1 MDSRL
6 VSKGVPCTWM
16 RGGTSKGAY
25 FLARDLPAAEAE
37 RDALLL
43 SVMGSPDPRQ
53 IDGIGGADPLTSKVA
68 VVSASERPDADIDY
82 LFLQVFVDRAVVT
95 DRQNCGNI
103 LAGVAQ
109 FAVEKG
115 LVRAADGRTEVAVHM
130 VNSDQVAGVTI
141 ETPGGAVTYEGNARI
156 DGVPGTAAPVLQNF
170 PDAAGSTCGML
181 LPTGNPVDA
190 IDGVE
195 VTCIDNGMP
204 VVVIRASDLGIT
216 GYESREDLDANG
228 ALKERLESIRLQAGP
243 LMNLGD
249 VRDKSVPKMTIA
261 APPRAGG
268 ALATRTFIPH
278 RCHASIGVLGAVS
291 VATACVLPGST
302 ARALARVPD
311 GAEKL
316 VSVEHPSGE
325 TSVMMNVSVT
335 DGTLRVSKAAVL
347 RTARKLFEG
356 RVFPRSD
363 P

>member
-1 MDSRL
+1 M
-6 VSKGVPCTWM
+6 SKGIPCTWM

-25 FLARDLPAAEAE
+25 FLARDLPAVEAE

-68 VVSASERPDADIDY
+68 VVTASDRPGADIDY

-103 LAGVAQ
+103 LSGVAQ

-115 LVRAADGRTEVAVHM
+115 LVRALDGRTEVAVYM

-141 ETPGGAVTYEGNARI
+141 ETPGGAVTYEGDARI

-170 PDAAGSTCGML
+170 PDAAGSTCGAL
-181 LPTGNPVDA
+181 LPTGNAADV

-204 VVVIRASDLGIT
+204 VVMIRASDLGVT
-216 GYESREDLDANG
+216 GYESRDDLDANE
-228 ALKERLESIRLQAGP
+228 ALKESLESIRLQAGP

-249 VRDKSVPKMTIA
+249 VTDKSVPKMTLA

-268 ALATRTFIPH
+268 AITTRTFIPH

-291 VATACVLPGST
+291 VATACMIPRST
-302 ARALARVPD
+302 AHALAQVPV

-325 TSVMMNVSVT
+325 TSVMMNVAMEG
-335 DGTLRVSKAAVL
+335 GTLDVSRAAVL

-356 RVFPRSD
+356 RVFPRSC

>member
-1 MDSRL
+1 MSE
-6 VSKGVPCTWM
+6 GIPCTWM

-25 FLARDLPAAEAE
+25 FLARDLPCAEAE

-68 VVSASERPDADIDY
+68 VVSSSDRPDAEIDY

-103 LAGVAQ
+103 LSGVAQ

-115 LVRAADGRTEVAVHM
+115 LIEASDGRTEVAVHM
-130 VNSDQVAGVTI
+130 VNSDQVAEVTI
-141 ETPGGAVTYEGNARI
+141 ETLGGVVTYEGSAAI

-170 PDAAGSTCGML
+170 PGAAGSTCGAL
-181 LPTGNPVDA
+181 LPTGNAADV
-190 IDGVE
+190 IDGIE

-204 VVVIRASDLGIT
+204 VVLMRASDLKIT
-216 GYESREDLDANG
+216 GYESREDLDGNA

-249 VRDKSVPKMTIA
+249 VEDKSVPKMTLA

-268 ALATRTFIPH
+268 AVATRTFIPH

-291 VATACVLPGST
+291 VATACMLPGST
-302 ARALARVPD
+302 AHALALVSD
-311 GAEKL
+311 GDEKL

-325 TSVMMNVSVT
+325 TSVMMKVAIENGALEVS
-335 DGTLRVSKAAVL
+335 RAAIV

-356 RVFPRSD
+356 RVFPRTA